1 MTSHLERHRED
12 IMTSE
17 LYDDQMEAVAVAA
30 SWRENGRFYWSR
42 LPGNTCDLRNPN
54 LDEAEHN
61 EIPCPEEFLGKWVE
75 RMLEAP
81 NPLPADCYI
90 KKPQIWKYAVNAV
103 AAELAEEARAVDP
116 AGPHKV
122 FDLART
128 KDDVVSAFQRDAI
141 MYETLRFYP
150 HDNIARYYG
159 CIRQGDHHISGIC
172 LKRYDRTLCDDMH
185 NKGKLD
191 AERITEIIQG
201 VRAGLEH
208 LHSLGYAHNDVTPT
222 NIMIDDDGHPVLID
236 FESCGKLGEV
246 IGAKSRAETPG
257 YVITPKPEKFEAEN
271 DFRMLD
277 IIEDEMRGGKP
288 PFSRA

>member
-1 MTSHLERHRED
+1 MLECQRED
-12 IMTSE
+12 VMALQ

-42 LPGNTCDLRNPN
+42 LPGNTSDLSNPN
-54 LDEAEHN
+54 LDDAEHN
-61 EIPCPEEFLGKWVE
+61 EIPCPEEFLGKWDE
-75 RMLEAP
+75 KMLEAP
-81 NPLPADCYI
+81 NPSPVECYI
-90 KKPQIWKYAVNAV
+90 KKPQIWKYAMDAV
-103 AAELAEEARAVDP
+103 AAELAEEARAVNS

-122 FDLART
+122 FDPAQT
-128 KDDVVSAFQRDAI
+128 KDDIVSAFQRDAI
-141 MYETLRFYP
+141 MYETLRSFP

-159 CIRQGDHHISGIC
+159 CVRQGDHHFSGIC
-172 LKRYDRTLCDDMH
+172 LKRYDRTLCDDMLIDH
-185 NKGKLD
+185 NEGKLD

-246 IGAKSRAETPG
+246 IDAKSRAETPG
-257 YVITPKPEKFEAEN
+257 YFITPKPERFEAVN